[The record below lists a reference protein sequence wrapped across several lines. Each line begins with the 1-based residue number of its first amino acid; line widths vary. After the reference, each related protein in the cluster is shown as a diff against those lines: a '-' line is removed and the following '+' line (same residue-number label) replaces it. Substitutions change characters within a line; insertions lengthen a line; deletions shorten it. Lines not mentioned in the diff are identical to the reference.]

1 MTVTNQHPTD
11 AERFFFDN
19 NGYLVIEDF
28 LNKEQVY
35 GLYAA
40 LQQAIERRR
49 SPEFKRDHQPAFDD
63 RLDTANIRVMHLLT
77 EDQVS
82 MLMMIKCQLH
92 GKKQQVRH

>member
-82 MLMMIKCQLH
+82 MLMMTKCLLL
-92 GKKQQVRH
+92 GKKHGVLV